1 LPLFAFTSPA
11 GSMPVF
17 EKYGFTSAFP
27 AVTLS
32 QALRTSGNLGGLL
45 LGRKLWRFYDR
56 ATRIG

>member
-1 LPLFAFTSPA
+1 
-11 GSMPVF
+11 MPVF